1 MAQPLEQDYEG
12 EMSEWAGLAR
22 EDVED
27 MAAAYAL
34 TLEKVRT
41 LADEH
46 FPDNT
51 YEAEQLFSRARQ
63 NVQANIL
70 KDLAEC
76 GCPPAEVD
84 KWLMSILQEAERL
97 RGDGDPL

>member
-1 MAQPLEQDYEG
+1 
-12 EMSEWAGLAR
+12 
-22 EDVED
+22 

-46 FPDNT
+46 FPDDT
-51 YEAEQLFSRARQ
+51 YEAEQLFRRARQ
-63 NVQANIL
+63 NVQASVL

-76 GCPPAEVD
+76 GCPAAEAD
-84 KWLMSILQEAERL
+84 SWLASILQEAERL
-97 RGDGDPL
+97 RGDGDPLPT